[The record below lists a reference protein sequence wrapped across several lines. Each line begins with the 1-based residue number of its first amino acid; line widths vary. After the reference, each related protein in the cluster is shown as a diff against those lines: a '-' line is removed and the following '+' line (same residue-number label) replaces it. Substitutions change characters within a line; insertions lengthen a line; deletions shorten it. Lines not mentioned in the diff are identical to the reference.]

1 LDRLLVY
8 YLCELLTIPFKKI
21 TEMENMNEE
30 IEMMLIKLKVL
41 ENRILHLQ
49 TITDEVLNEV
59 ESVYHHQIEEL
70 KLKREDA
77 QKKLIKIQGIENNE

>member
-1 LDRLLVY
+1 
-8 YLCELLTIPFKKI
+8 
-21 TEMENMNEE
+21 MENKNDE
-30 IEMMLIKLKVL
+30 IEMIAIRLKVL

-59 ESVYHHQIEEL
+59 ESAYHQQIEEL

-77 QKKLIKIQGIENNE
+77 QKKLMKIQGIENNE